1 MFDWEGGAACPRC
14 NEPGRR
20 TVREHT
26 PGVRS
31 TQPSGT
37 YLRDVWVC
45 RQCGHEWLDPKL
57 ELLDAWAQDTATP
70 AHTPAAR
77 RGRAG

>member
-1 MFDWEGGAACPRC
+1 
-14 NEPGRR
+14 
-20 TVREHT
+20 
-26 PGVRS
+26 
-31 TQPSGT
+31 
-37 YLRDVWVC
+37 LRDVWVC